1 LKHQTAPPHL
11 NASPQ
16 AHETSQS
23 EGAQEK
29 TRSTLP
35 LAQTLAGRLPPLGA
49 RLPLVAS
56 IIMGAL
62 ALVAGWLG
70 LLDLAPFLI
79 LVVVTA
85 LVHLAGAALV
95 RRGLW
100 VEVVNPALRLFNLGM
115 LTLAVLLYE
124 GLHSPLILLY
134 VEEIVSA
141 SLRDGRRG
149 ARKGWGLVTT
159 ALVIVAL
166 CSWPLTWSLGL
177 HGLAYVS
184 VLGVIALIVG
194 EMGQQ
199 RIEIQA
205 ALAQQTLENTR
216 LLQRVQDHAD
226 DLSALAADLAWEKS
240 KLDAILRNIA
250 DGLIVTDLEGTILLV
265 NPAFESLFG
274 QPAASLLGRPL
285 AQAVNVPT
293 LQRLIAGAP
302 HAQSTVQEADLS
314 LPGGRTIRA
323 SSSAIR
329 EATYVLGVVTV
340 LRDITHQ
347 VELDRVKTDFIAVVS
362 HELRTPLTSVLGFA
376 KLIQRSFERH
386 ISPQVASD
394 DPKSQRAIQRIGD
407 NLNIIVSEGER
418 LTRLINDVLDIA
430 KMEAGKIDWHP
441 SAVSLADIVHSA
453 VATATALAQA
463 KRLELKVEVQEELP
477 PLWADRDRMAQ
488 VMTNLL
494 SNAIKFTD
502 SGQVYVRAYQL
513 RPAPDEM
520 HASRLEPGDWLIVS
534 VQDTGIGIAPEH
546 FSQVFKKFK
555 QVPDTT
561 AGRKGTGL
569 GLPISKEIIE
579 HHGGRIW
586 LESKPGVGSTFTCV
600 LPAKEM

>member
-11 NASPQ
+11 DEPPQ
-16 AHETSQS
+16 AHETSQF

-29 TRSTLP
+29 TRSALP
-35 LAQTLAGRLPPLGA
+35 LTQTLAGRLPPLGA
-49 RLPLVAS
+49 RLPLIAS
-56 IIMGAL
+56 LIMGAL

-70 LLDLAPFLI
+70 VLNLTPFLI
-79 LVVVTA
+79 LIAITA
-85 LVHLAGAALV
+85 SVHLAGAALV

-100 VEVVNPALRLFNLGM
+100 AEVVNPALRLANLGI

-149 ARKGWGLVTT
+149 AQKGWGLVTT
-159 ALVIVAL
+159 ALIIVAL
-166 CSWPLTWSLGL
+166 CAWPLTWDLGL
-177 HGLAYVS
+177 RGLVYVS

-199 RIEIQA
+199 RIEIQS

-216 LLQRVQDHAD
+216 LLQSVQDHAAN
-226 DLSALAADLAWEKS
+226 LSALAGDLTWEKG

-250 DGLIVTDLEGTILLV
+250 DGLIVTDLEGTILMV

-274 QPAASLLGRPL
+274 QPSASLLGHPL
-285 AQAVNVPT
+285 AQAVNAPT
-293 LQRLIAGAP
+293 LQHLIAGALD
-302 HAQSTVQEADLS
+302 AQSAVQEADLS
-314 LPGGRTIRA
+314 LPDGRTIRA
-323 SSSAIR
+323 SSSVIR

-340 LRDITHQ
+340 LRDITYQ
-347 VELDRVKTDFIAVVS
+347 VELDRVKTDFIAMVS

-386 ISPQVASD
+386 ISPQITSD

-407 NLNIIVSEGER
+407 NLDIIVNEGER

-441 SAVSLADIVHSA
+441 SAVSLADLVHNT
-453 VATATALAQA
+453 VAAASTLAQA
-463 KRLELKVEVQEELP
+463 KRLKIQVEVQDELP
-477 PLWADRDRMAQ
+477 SVWADRDRMVQ

-502 SGQVYVRAYQL
+502 SGKICVRAYQL
-513 RPAPDEM
+513 RPAPNGTQ
-520 HASRLEPGDWLIVS
+520 ASRPEPDNWLVVS

-546 FSQVFKKFK
+546 FSQVFQKFK
-555 QVPDTT
+555 RVPDTT
-561 AGRKGTGL
+561 PDRKGTGL

-586 LESKPGVGSTFTCV
+586 LESKPGVGSTFTFV
-600 LPAKEM
+600 LPVNET